1 MTPTKIIFNGE
12 LHMADEL
19 TFEPL
24 RDQWQE
30 FRLED
35 GTLLRV
41 KFVLAKVVRL
51 RDLKTPAGQPVYS
64 TESQNVVTATTRP
77 GFEDCVLRAFVQG
90 HRTPEMDLP
99 LAVVAGEQ

>member
-12 LHMADEL
+12 LRMADEL

-35 GTLLRV
+35 GTLMRV
-41 KFVLAKVVRL
+41 KLVLAKVVRL
-51 RDLKTPAGQPVYS
+51 RDLKAPSGQPLYS
-64 TESQNVVTATTRP
+64 IESQNVVTVTTR
-77 GFEDCVLRAFVQG
+77 EEADA
-90 HRTPEMDLP
+90 
-99 LAVVAGEQ
+99 